1 MSIEERI
8 RNLIDTDM
16 MTESDATSIYDDDS
30 LRAEHGLDSLG
41 FIELRVQCEDA
52 FGIRISDDEFTP
64 ERFQSIST
72 IAALV
77 REQQ

>member
-8 RNLIDTDM
+8 RTLIDDDM
-16 MTESDATSIYDDDS
+16 MTESDATSISDDDS

-41 FIELRVQCEDA
+41 FIELKVKCEDK
-52 FGIRISDDEFTP
+52 FGIQISDDDFTP

-77 REQQ
+77 REKQ